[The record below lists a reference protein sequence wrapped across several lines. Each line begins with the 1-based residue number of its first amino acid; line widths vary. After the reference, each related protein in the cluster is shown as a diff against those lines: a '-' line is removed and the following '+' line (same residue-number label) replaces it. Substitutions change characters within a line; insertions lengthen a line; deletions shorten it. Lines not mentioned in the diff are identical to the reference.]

1 MEKPLINEYA
11 PVYQKYLDLV
21 ETGNFFD
28 LLDENT
34 ARIVAFFKAIDA
46 SKEDFRYAEKKWT
59 IKEVLVHIIDTER
72 GFSFRA
78 IVCTRHD
85 NKIPLYGMDEEWYG
99 DNVEVADV
107 TMDSLIEEFLAVR
120 NALKFIFLNNKV
132 ERFSFLGN
140 GVGHPISARALGYLA
155 IGHAKHH
162 VNIIKERYL

>member
-1 MEKPLINEYA
+1 MDRPSIHEYA
-11 PVYQKYLDLV
+11 PHYQKYIDLV
-21 ETGNFFD
+21 EEGNFFER
-28 LLDENT
+28 LDENT
-34 ARIVAFFKAIDA
+34 TQLVDFFKNIDSA
-46 SKEDFRYAEKKWT
+46 KQDYRYAEKKWT

-85 NKIPLYGMDEEWYG
+85 DKIPLYGMDEDFYG
-99 DNVEVADV
+99 DNVEVSDIS
-107 TMDSLIEEFLAVR
+107 MESLIEEFLAVR
-120 NALKFIFLNNKV
+120 QSLKFIFLNNKV

-162 VNIIKERYL
+162 INIVKERYL